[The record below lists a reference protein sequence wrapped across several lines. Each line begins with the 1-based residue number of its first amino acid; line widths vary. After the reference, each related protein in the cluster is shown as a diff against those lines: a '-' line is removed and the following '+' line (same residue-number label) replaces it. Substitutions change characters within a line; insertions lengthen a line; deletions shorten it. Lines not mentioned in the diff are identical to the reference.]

1 MSVPLPVITNLNK
14 TTALKKLDADFTNYS
29 NLRPIS
35 NLKTVSKVIEKIVTV
50 QLSAY
55 ISTHRLDEWFQSAYK
70 LYHSTETAL
79 SEQNDILCAIDNNR

>member
-1 MSVPLPVITNLNK
+1 MLILPT
-14 TTALKKLDADFTNYS
+14 DS

-55 ISTHRLDEWFQSAYK
+55 ISTHRLDE
-70 LYHSTETAL
+70 
-79 SEQNDILCAIDNNR
+79 